1 MEKST
6 LTKEKIDIQL
16 NDVRK
21 KPRKKF
27 YESKEKNEKKFRLKR
42 NTQKKLTSIKQWKKG
57 TNLIA
62 GDSMLAGTGQKRIS
76 TVR

>member
-1 MEKST
+1 MTSERNPEKS
-6 LTKEKIDIQL
+6 
-16 NDVRK
+16 
-21 KPRKKF
+21 F
-27 YESKEKNEKKFRLKR
+27 MS
-42 NTQKKLTSIKQWKKG
+42 QKKKMKKSSDWEKVTSIKQWKKG

>member
-27 YESKEKNEKKFRLKR
+27 WVKRKKWKKVPTETEYLEKV
-42 NTQKKLTSIKQWKKG
+42 TSIKQWKKG

>member
-1 MEKST
+1 MLLIRSLASNPQWTNKSTKYKSPSKLINENNMEKST

-42 NTQKKLTSIKQWKKG
+42 NT
-57 TNLIA
+57 
-62 GDSMLAGTGQKRIS
+62 
-76 TVR
+76 

>member
-1 MEKST
+1 MLLIRSLASNPQWTNKSTKYKSPSKLINDNNMEKST

-42 NTQKKLTSIKQWKKG
+42 NT
-57 TNLIA
+57 
-62 GDSMLAGTGQKRIS
+62 
-76 TVR
+76 

>member
-1 MEKST
+1 MLLIRSLASNPQWTNKSTKYKSPSKLIDDNNMEKST

-42 NTQKKLTSIKQWKKG
+42 NT
-57 TNLIA
+57 
-62 GDSMLAGTGQKRIS
+62 
-76 TVR
+76 

>member
-42 NTQKKLTSIKQWKKG
+42 NT
-57 TNLIA
+57 
-62 GDSMLAGTGQKRIS
+62 
-76 TVR
+76 